1 MRVRLDNMIEQLLK
15 DIKIH
20 QDDPEFLSR
29 TCIELAGLLY
39 THNTQMAEAE
49 LEEKKEVVE
58 LINKLDGIETKKM
71 SVAEA
76 EKRAVVLTE
85 NKYGI
90 LKAQNEAI
98 IEIINSIK
106 VRLKVLTWE
115 RKDANQA
122 PF

>member
-1 MRVRLDNMIEQLLK
+1 MIEQLLEK
-15 DIKIH
+15 IKLH
-20 QDDPEFLSR
+20 QDNPEELSR
-29 TCIELAGLLY
+29 LCIELAGYLY

-49 LEEKKEVVE
+49 LEEKKEIVE
-58 LINKLDGIETKKM
+58 LLDKFLNDGEKKI

-76 EKRAVVLTE
+76 EKKAVVTTG
-85 NKYGI
+85 NKYGL